1 MTAERRDPNVHER
14 KEGQTRKDVVQLLR
28 ARHVE
33 YADVR
38 VPPCDPPQMTPDA
51 RALQVLCA
59 STFRLLQRLGLL
71 GGDVVRD
78 PHIHFDLKQHG
89 YDPVLR
95 LANT

>member
-1 MTAERRDPNVHER
+1 
-14 KEGQTRKDVVQLLR
+14 
-28 ARHVE
+28 
-33 YADVR
+33 
-38 VPPCDPPQMTPDA
+38 MTPDA

-71 GGDVVRD
+71 DGGVVRD

-95 LANT
+95 LAST